1 MDCYVFLL
9 RDGRMSQKELSDKM
23 NIKESTTVRLVDR
36 MEKDG
41 FIVRFKDSNDR
52 RITYIELTEKG
63 KKG

>member
-1 MDCYVFLL
+1 
-9 RDGRMSQKELSDKM
+9 MSQKELSDKM